1 MRATCERAC
10 AVVVAFTRK
19 RCRAVGLR
27 RAVVIRSAAEHRR
40 RERKQNHSPH
50 GADASPPGIGF
61 QGSPCAALLMPNSC
75 ARCFAPAP
83 RSSPMT
89 CSCAPHLGCRCRTRA
104 SASPLG
110 HDGGLPS
117 EARCRRTINSAPSFA
132 PDQRPISRQVPANIF
147 SRHGCVGV
155 IQGRLPEARSAGCP
169 RGISEL
175 SGHRRRAAGKVRQ
188 ALPSATRIARRP
200 KPFAMRE
207 RSAASARDQRDS
219 SRSHTTRYTGSRLP
233 ASSRISGSL
242 GSQERAPS
250 RRSSGVPSP
259 ADLRARG
266 RPATIAGCTTA
277 SMMARLRWRP
287 RRRYPRHVA
296 ATGHQPLARRLKKP
310 ALRPARVSVA
320 SCNGSRAARAG
331 RSRDRIVEIAGRGVS
346 RRGIQGGSDPSSAAA
361 APAERTAEA
370 RYAPIRA
377 RLQGSVRALGV
388 AESSLSDATPSPRPS
403 GPSAWPGWPNWR
415 TRSCLGLCQ
424 LPGPI
429 ARTS

>member
-1 MRATCERAC
+1 MRRTLDAP
-10 AVVVAFTRK
+10 TRVLGASHL
-19 RCRAVGLR
+19 RHGL
-27 RAVVIRSAAEHRR
+27 
-40 RERKQNHSPH
+40 P
-50 GADASPPGIGF
+50 
-61 QGSPCAALLMPNSC
+61 
-75 ARCFAPAP
+75 
-83 RSSPMT
+83 PMT

-104 SASPLG
+104 SASPWATRVACHRKL
-110 HDGGLPS
+110 DVVARSIPRRRS
-117 EARCRRTINSAPSFA
+117 RRTSARSADRCRRTSSVATVALES
-132 PDQRPISRQVPANIF
+132 S
-147 SRHGCVGV
+147 
-155 IQGRLPEARSAGCP
+155 
-169 RGISEL
+169 
-175 SGHRRRAAGKVRQ
+175 RAASPRQGARDVRGGSLNCLAIDDERLGKCGKRYRAQ
-188 ALPSATRIARRP
+188 RESHGGPSRSRWL
-200 KPFAMRE
+200 E

-310 ALRPARVSVA
+310 VLRPARVSVA